1 MKIRSG
7 FVSNSSSS
15 SFIIISK
22 EETFYSQMGE
32 IDKDSN
38 EIIDFL
44 YIDADDGTNYNRDNN
59 CLLNSIEDKVK
70 YIAILYAI
78 NYQEDPNYYIIMHEF
93 NKKIHKLGE
102 KYGYF
107 IHITAPPLYGGV
119 HDTKFNRETGEEVEC
134 DPYVETFVKSQTEC
148 CYVEEVVNLIEN
160 EDTTDLESY
169 IFNPN
174 SFCILGG
181 DEYRE
186 NRRLR
191 DMMKQKVNYPY
202 MVIADNPPF

>member
-1 MKIRSG
+1 M
-7 FVSNSSSS
+7 
-15 SFIIISK
+15 
-22 EETFYSQMGE
+22 
-32 IDKDSN
+32 
-38 EIIDFL
+38 
-44 YIDADDGTNYNRDNN
+44 
-59 CLLNSIEDKVK
+59 
-70 YIAILYAI
+70 
-78 NYQEDPNYYIIMHEF
+78 
-93 NKKIHKLGE
+93 
-102 KYGYF
+102 
-107 IHITAPPLYGGV
+107 
-119 HDTKFNRETGEEVEC
+119 
-134 DPYVETFVKSQTEC
+134 ETFVKSQTEC
-148 CYVEEVVNLIEN
+148 LYVEEVVNLIEN